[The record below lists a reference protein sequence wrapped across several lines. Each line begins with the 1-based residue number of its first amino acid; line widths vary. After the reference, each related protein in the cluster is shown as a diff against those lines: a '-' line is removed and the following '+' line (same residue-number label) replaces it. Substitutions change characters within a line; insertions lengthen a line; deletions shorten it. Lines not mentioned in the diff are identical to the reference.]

1 MKRLFVL
8 CSLFLSTYLMA
19 DRHHWLFKGRGEW
32 VSKTG
37 ETGRYGV
44 VAKGHYNN
52 QGLKM
57 TNSYKHGGKSWTM
70 TIFLKKRAWFL

>member
-1 MKRLFVL
+1 MFTFPFQLTSWQIAITGYSKE
-8 CSLFLSTYLMA
+8 
-19 DRHHWLFKGRGEW
+19 RGEW

-70 TIFLKKRAWFL
+70 TIFLKKKSMVFMMS